1 MHAMSTSLSRPAR
14 VSVPRARPSSRGAPR
29 RHHVVARA
37 RDDGSDAPASAPPR
51 RAVLGGVAATIA
63 GSWISVA
70 DLRALALEAEAGAET
85 VAEAVAPAEGAILIT
100 GANSGVGFS
109 AAKQLAAQGKR
120 VVLACRTEEKGATAA
135 RMIREKVPDAKLEVL
150 PGVGLEMTDLRK
162 CSDYAKAFLDSGI
175 PLDVLVLN
183 AGIMAVPLGRTEQGH
198 EMHFGV
204 NHLAHFLTQDAL
216 MPRLREARSRTGERG
231 RLVACSSIANMLPG
245 AFAVDDLDWR
255 RREAKYEKW
264 SAYAASKAENLLL
277 TDEVARRE
285 RDVVANAFH
294 PGIVTTNLVR
304 YILPELTAENRDPE
318 AERLTPN
325 GRAMAKLGIRD
336 ADEGA
341 KTHVWL
347 SASAEA
353 GEVTG
358 KFFLDPGLVY
368 PGATREELNAAQD
381 WFLVEGHEPLAEQL
395 QLPQKFFDW
404 RTEAN
409 ARSLWEQSEEMIAPF
424 RVA

>member
-1 MHAMSTSLSRPAR
+1 M
-14 VSVPRARPSSRGAPR
+14 
-29 RHHVVARA
+29 
-37 RDDGSDAPASAPPR
+37 
-51 RAVLGGVAATIA
+51 
-63 GSWISVA
+63 
-70 DLRALALEAEAGAET
+70 
-85 VAEAVAPAEGAILIT
+85 
-100 GANSGVGFS
+100 
-109 AAKQLAAQGKR
+109 
-120 VVLACRTEEKGATAA
+120 
-135 RMIREKVPDAKLEVL
+135 
-150 PGVGLEMTDLRK
+150 
-162 CSDYAKAFLDSGI
+162 
-175 PLDVLVLN
+175 
-183 AGIMAVPLGRTEQGH
+183 
-198 EMHFGV
+198 
-204 NHLAHFLTQDAL
+204 
-216 MPRLREARSRTGERG
+216 
-231 RLVACSSIANMLPG
+231 
-245 AFAVDDLDWR
+245 DDLDWR
-255 RREAKYEKW
+255 RRETKYEKW

-277 TDEVARRE
+277 TDEAARRE

-325 GRAMAKLGIRD
+325 GRALAKLGIRD

-353 GEVTG
+353 GDVG
-358 KFFLDPGLVY
+358 FSWIRAAY
-368 PGATREELNAAQD
+368 PGATREELIAAQD
-381 WFLVEGHEPLAEQL
+381 WFLVEGHEPLAQQL

>member
-1 MHAMSTSLSRPAR
+1 MLDH
-14 VSVPRARPSSRGAPR
+14 
-29 RHHVVARA
+29 
-37 RDDGSDAPASAPPR
+37 
-51 RAVLGGVAATIA
+51 
-63 GSWISVA
+63 
-70 DLRALALEAEAGAET
+70 
-85 VAEAVAPAEGAILIT
+85 
-100 GANSGVGFS
+100 
-109 AAKQLAAQGKR
+109 
-120 VVLACRTEEKGATAA
+120 
-135 RMIREKVPDAKLEVL
+135 
-150 PGVGLEMTDLRK
+150 
-162 CSDYAKAFLDSGI
+162 AKAFLDSGI

-255 RREAKYEKW
+255 RRETKYEKW

-277 TDEVARRE
+277 TDEAARRE
-285 RDVVANAFH
+285 PDVVANAFH

-325 GRAMAKLGIRD
+325 GRALAKLGIRD

-353 GEVTG
+353 GDVSG

-368 PGATREELNAAQD
+368 PGATREELIAAQD
-381 WFLVEGHEPLAEQL
+381 WFLVEGHEPLAQQL

>member
-1 MHAMSTSLSRPAR
+1 M
-14 VSVPRARPSSRGAPR
+14 
-29 RHHVVARA
+29 
-37 RDDGSDAPASAPPR
+37 
-51 RAVLGGVAATIA
+51 
-63 GSWISVA
+63 
-70 DLRALALEAEAGAET
+70 LR
-85 VAEAVAPAEGAILIT
+85 
-100 GANSGVGFS
+100 F
-109 AAKQLAAQGKR
+109 
-120 VVLACRTEEKGATAA
+120 
-135 RMIREKVPDAKLEVL
+135 
-150 PGVGLEMTDLRK
+150 
-162 CSDYAKAFLDSGI
+162 AKAFLDSGI

-255 RREAKYEKW
+255 RRETKYEKW

-277 TDEVARRE
+277 TDEAARRE
-285 RDVVANAFH
+285 PDVVANAFH

-325 GRAMAKLGIRD
+325 GRALAKLGIRD

-353 GEVTG
+353 GMCLESFSWIRGWYTLARRGRNSSQRKIGSWSRDTSPSPSSCSCRRNSSTG
-358 KFFLDPGLVY
+358 APRR
-368 PGATREELNAAQD
+368 TR
-381 WFLVEGHEPLAEQL
+381 G
-395 QLPQKFFDW
+395 
-404 RTEAN
+404 
-409 ARSLWEQSEEMIAPF
+409 RSGNSP
-424 RVA
+424 RR